1 MVLPF
6 VREVFA
12 DAEKIAAFTRV
23 ASHLKEGTGRI
34 IVSGLTP
41 TAKALMLVLLQRAAG
56 RPLIVVVPDNRAAEE
71 VLPVLQGFSELTGAC
86 EPSAVVSFPARDV
99 LPFQNLSPHP
109 EIQEERA
116 AALWKIATGAASI
129 VVAPVTAA
137 AIRLRSPEYYS
148 DLARTVRRA
157 ETIDIDALIQHLNTV
172 GYAAADVVE
181 MPGQY
186 ALRGGILDVYSPEAD
201 RPVRVEFFGDEVES
215 IRKFDP
221 ATQRSSSPAD
231 EALLLPLTETPVR
244 EELLGA
250 IHVRLSGK
258 RITGNEEVIQQAV
271 RSGGVTVFPGW
282 EFYAPVARESRSLF
296 DLLPQAAVL
305 TDERET
311 LKQELDRTWTRIEEA
326 HERSLIG
333 NLVRP
338 EDLYYPPEQWW
349 ENLAKLP
356 GADLGHLGATR
367 ADQIETSVQ
376 FPSQPAPRFHG
387 SIPAMLEEVQKLTAS
402 GKNVVF
408 AAPNTG
414 EIERLADIFT
424 EYNLSFRLG
433 SRTRGGESY
442 ADETAYFAADVLT
455 TTLVKAYLPNGVI
468 FPDASLAIFGAR
480 DLFDESELVASRPQ
494 RQKSKVSAF

>member
-56 RPLIVVVPDNRAAEE
+56 KPLIVVVPDNRAAEE
-71 VLPVLQGFSELTGAC
+71 MLPVLQGFCELTGAC
-86 EPSAVVSFPARDV
+86 EAGAVVAFPARDV

-129 VVAPVTAA
+129 VVAPVSAA
-137 AIRLRSPEYYS
+137 AIRLRSPEYYG

-157 ETIDIDALIQHLNTV
+157 ETIDVEALIQQLNKV
-172 GYAAADVVE
+172 GYAAADLVE

-221 ATQRSSSPAD
+221 ASQRSSNPVD
-231 EALLLPLTETPVR
+231 ESLLLPLTETPVN

-258 RITGNEEVIQQAV
+258 RITGPEEIVEQAV
-271 RSGGVTVFPGW
+271 RGGGVTVFPGW
-282 EFYAPVARESRSLF
+282 EFYAPVAGADRTLFELLPESRVIL
-296 DLLPQAAVL
+296 
-305 TDERET
+305 DEPEN
-311 LKQELDRTWTRIEEA
+311 LKQELERVWARVEEA
-326 HERSLIG
+326 HERSGAG

-338 EDLYYPPEQWW
+338 EDVYLPPEDWQR
-349 ENLAKLP
+349 NVDSLP
-356 GADLGHLGATR
+356 GTDMEHL
-367 ADQIETSVQ
+367 
-376 FPSQPAPRFHG
+376 SQPA
-387 SIPAMLEEVQKLTAS
+387 STQ
-402 GKNVVF
+402 
-408 AAPNTG
+408 G
-414 EIERLADIFT
+414 EPPITF
-424 EYNLSFRLG
+424 
-433 SRTRGGESY
+433 
-442 ADETAYFAADVLT
+442 
-455 TTLVKAYLPNGVI
+455 
-468 FPDASLAIFGAR
+468 
-480 DLFDESELVASRPQ
+480 
-494 RQKSKVSAF
+494 